1 MIDHN
6 AVMSREALTRAVEQ
20 AFPVIFQRLERRF
33 RDPQLAEE
41 VSRDCLSEAF
51 ERWQKDPAFFTHH
64 DLTAWTSTR
73 AGWRA
78 IDRLRQ
84 RNRHATLPDE
94 HPTDEN
100 RPLATGL
107 SRFDPDAE
115 QRLEER
121 RRTWEALQ
129 LLDELDRRVLIGH
142 YYDGRSDQDLG
153 TELFGESGTLTAR
166 GLRVW
171 RLRQK
176 AQARLRDLLLAGGID
191 AEASSGQAV

>member
-6 AVMSREALTRAVEQ
+6 IVMSREALTQAVEL
-20 AFPVIFQRLERRF
+20 AFPIIFQRLERRF
-33 RDPQLAEE
+33 RDRQLAEE

-51 ERWQKDPAFFTHH
+51 ELWQKDPAFFTHH

-94 HPTDEN
+94 HLSGD

-115 QRLEER
+115 QRLEDR

-191 AEASSGQAV
+191 TEDYSGQAV